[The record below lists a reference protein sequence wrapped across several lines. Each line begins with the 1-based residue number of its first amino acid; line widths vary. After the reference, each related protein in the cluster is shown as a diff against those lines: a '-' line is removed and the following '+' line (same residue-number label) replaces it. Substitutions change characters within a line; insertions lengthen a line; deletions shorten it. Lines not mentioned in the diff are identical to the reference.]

1 MSRAIGMIEFKT
13 TPAGITAADA
23 MVKTS
28 EVEIVEAQTVCP
40 GKYIAIITGDLS
52 AVKAAVD
59 TAVTTYEDKCID
71 SFVLGNP
78 HESIFPAIYG
88 TTQVEEISAL
98 GILET
103 YDAASIIEA
112 ADQAAK
118 TAIVDL
124 IEKDGITL
132 KGREGE
138 YKVDVSAIKDP
149 EVGQTVF
156 LTKEE
161 GSTNW
166 TLVAEEK
173 PKKTGKGNPVLT
185 AAQRA
190 QFEAS
195 CA

>member
-1 MSRAIGMIEFKT
+1 MSFVPFTYKEKNF
-13 TPAGITAADA
+13 
-23 MVKTS
+23 
-28 EVEIVEAQTVCP
+28 
-40 GKYIAIITGDLS
+40 AIID
-52 AVKAAVD
+52 V
-59 TAVTTYEDKCID
+59 
-71 SFVLGNP
+71 
-78 HESIFPAIYG
+78 
-88 TTQVEEISAL
+88 IST
-98 GILET
+98 E
-103 YDAASIIEA
+103 
-112 ADQAAK
+112 
-118 TAIVDL
+118 
-124 IEKDGITL
+124 GITL

-156 LTKEE
+156 LTQEE

>member
-1 MSRAIGMIEFKT
+1 M
-13 TPAGITAADA
+13 
-23 MVKTS
+23 
-28 EVEIVEAQTVCP
+28 
-40 GKYIAIITGDLS
+40 
-52 AVKAAVD
+52 
-59 TAVTTYEDKCID
+59 
-71 SFVLGNP
+71 SFVPFARKEKN
-78 HESIFPAIYG
+78 F
-88 TTQVEEISAL
+88 
-98 GILET
+98 
-103 YDAASIIEA
+103 
-112 ADQAAK
+112 
-118 TAIVDL
+118 AIVDL

-138 YKVDVSAIKDP
+138 YKVDVSAIKKP

-156 LTKEE
+156 LTQEAD
-161 GSTNW
+161 STNW

>member
-1 MSRAIGMIEFKT
+1 M
-13 TPAGITAADA
+13 
-23 MVKTS
+23 
-28 EVEIVEAQTVCP
+28 
-40 GKYIAIITGDLS
+40 
-52 AVKAAVD
+52 
-59 TAVTTYEDKCID
+59 
-71 SFVLGNP
+71 SFVPFAHKEKN
-78 HESIFPAIYG
+78 F
-88 TTQVEEISAL
+88 
-98 GILET
+98 
-103 YDAASIIEA
+103 
-112 ADQAAK
+112 
-118 TAIVDL
+118 AIVDT
-124 IEKDGITL
+124 ISPEGIVL
-132 KGREGE
+132 KGRDGE

-156 LTKEE
+156 LTQEE

>member
-1 MSRAIGMIEFKT
+1 M
-13 TPAGITAADA
+13 
-23 MVKTS
+23 
-28 EVEIVEAQTVCP
+28 
-40 GKYIAIITGDLS
+40 
-52 AVKAAVD
+52 
-59 TAVTTYEDKCID
+59 
-71 SFVLGNP
+71 SFVPFARKEKN
-78 HESIFPAIYG
+78 F
-88 TTQVEEISAL
+88 
-98 GILET
+98 
-103 YDAASIIEA
+103 
-112 ADQAAK
+112 
-118 TAIVDL
+118 AIVDL

-156 LTKEE
+156 LTQEE

-166 TLVAEEK
+166 TPVAEEK
-173 PKKTGKGNPVLT
+173 TKKTDKGNPVLT

>member
-1 MSRAIGMIEFKT
+1 M
-13 TPAGITAADA
+13 
-23 MVKTS
+23 
-28 EVEIVEAQTVCP
+28 
-40 GKYIAIITGDLS
+40 
-52 AVKAAVD
+52 
-59 TAVTTYEDKCID
+59 
-71 SFVLGNP
+71 SFVPFTRKEKN
-78 HESIFPAIYG
+78 F
-88 TTQVEEISAL
+88 
-98 GILET
+98 
-103 YDAASIIEA
+103 
-112 ADQAAK
+112 
-118 TAIVDL
+118 AIVDL

-161 GSTNW
+161 GSTSW

-173 PKKTGKGNPVLT
+173 PKKTDKGFPVLT

>member
-1 MSRAIGMIEFKT
+1 M
-13 TPAGITAADA
+13 
-23 MVKTS
+23 
-28 EVEIVEAQTVCP
+28 
-40 GKYIAIITGDLS
+40 
-52 AVKAAVD
+52 
-59 TAVTTYEDKCID
+59 
-71 SFVLGNP
+71 SFVPFTRKEKN
-78 HESIFPAIYG
+78 F
-88 TTQVEEISAL
+88 
-98 GILET
+98 
-103 YDAASIIEA
+103 
-112 ADQAAK
+112 
-118 TAIVDL
+118 AIVDL

-138 YKVDVSAIKDP
+138 YKVDVSAIKKP

-156 LTKEE
+156 LTQEE

>member
-1 MSRAIGMIEFKT
+1 M
-13 TPAGITAADA
+13 
-23 MVKTS
+23 
-28 EVEIVEAQTVCP
+28 
-40 GKYIAIITGDLS
+40 
-52 AVKAAVD
+52 
-59 TAVTTYEDKCID
+59 
-71 SFVLGNP
+71 SFVP
-78 HESIFPAIYG
+78 Y
-88 TTQVEEISAL
+88 TQKE
-98 GILET
+98 
-103 YDAASIIEA
+103 
-112 ADQAAK
+112 K
-118 TAIVDL
+118 TFAIVDT
-124 IEKDGITL
+124 ISPEGIVL

-156 LTKEE
+156 LTQEE

>member
-1 MSRAIGMIEFKT
+1 M
-13 TPAGITAADA
+13 
-23 MVKTS
+23 
-28 EVEIVEAQTVCP
+28 
-40 GKYIAIITGDLS
+40 
-52 AVKAAVD
+52 
-59 TAVTTYEDKCID
+59 
-71 SFVLGNP
+71 SFVPFTRKEQN
-78 HESIFPAIYG
+78 F
-88 TTQVEEISAL
+88 
-98 GILET
+98 
-103 YDAASIIEA
+103 
-112 ADQAAK
+112 
-118 TAIVDL
+118 AIVDL
-124 IEKDGITL
+124 VEKDGITL

-156 LTKEE
+156 LTQEE